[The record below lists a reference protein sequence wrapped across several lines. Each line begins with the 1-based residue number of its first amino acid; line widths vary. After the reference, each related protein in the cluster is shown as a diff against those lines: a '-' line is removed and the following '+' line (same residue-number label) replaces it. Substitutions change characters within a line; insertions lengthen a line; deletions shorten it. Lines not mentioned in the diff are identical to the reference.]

1 MASFELTESK
11 FTNRRNQ
18 SIYTRQYI
26 PTGNTFKVVYVFLHG
41 IGGHCT
47 PLDPFFRT
55 VTAENIAVY
64 GLDHH
69 GHGKSDGDRCDCNT
83 FEDFLDDVSD
93 FAKRIREAHADRPS
107 VKYVISG
114 MSFGACGEYEWDG
127 VVLTAPAIGI
137 VYNPVLAVQK
147 FFSPTLL
154 YLMPTAAIVPAVQPH
169 LLSRN
174 LAYIKENAADP
185 LIAHGNLKMRMAAE
199 ISRGMQTLTAIQ
211 DNIKMPI
218 FTMHGDADQV
228 TSPKVSKAFFDAL
241 PSQHKTYVSRPGQFH
256 SLFNEPE
263 KEENIRLVLDW
274 IRSLDSLPDL
284 TALRLHPKIAFDFSE
299 SSLVNDRN
307 QKLYTRQYI
316 PKASYDRVL
325 LFLHGFGE
333 HSSRYEA
340 LFSIVASQG
349 IAVFA
354 LDIHGHGKS
363 EGDRHDCRTF
373 EDYLQDINLIT
384 EQIHDKHKNKSVA
397 VAIFLLKAQCRNVK
411 CFFCGFSFGGLLA
424 AHIAAQTANLWSGV
438 ILAAPAIGV
447 DTSLFSSYQ
456 SHLVDFITAMAP
468 TAAVFP
474 GVQTD
479 LISRNKAFVNDYVAD
494 PLNLHENAKMRMG
507 QAFMQGMKTLE
518 PLYSKVN
525 VPILILHGDADGIT
539 SPSILRTF
547 FNEISSTNKTFV
559 SIPGSYH
566 AIFDEPERHE
576 SIRTLV
582 DWIQDPRVLTSDD
595 NKNVLAAK

>member
-114 MSFGACGEYEWDG
+114 MSF
-127 VVLTAPAIGI
+127 AIGI

-384 EQIHDKHKNKSVA
+384 EQIHDKHKNK
-397 VAIFLLKAQCRNVK
+397 NVK